1 MSPYSIVIKSN
12 LQRYGF
18 FDVALSG
25 SCMYP
30 ILKEGDCARIVA
42 AEKPSLGDIC
52 IFENDDNQLLAHRIV
67 RFRGDEVRVKGD
79 HSNAA
84 ESIKP
89 ESILGVITTVKL
101 SKNDTWAVLPNNPSY
116 RHIAALLSRRMIHE
130 QDSIDIVV
138 ILKAQRL
145 RRRFHRH
152 ILILLNSY
160 KRKEMERELPS
171 SPFSYQK

>member
-1 MSPYSIVIKSN
+1 MSPYSVVIKSN

-18 FDVALSG
+18 FDVVLSG

-42 AEKPSLGDIC
+42 VKKLSLGDIC
-52 IFENDDNQLLAHRIV
+52 VFENGGNQLLAHRIV

-89 ESILGVITTVKL
+89 ESILGIIATVRISNNSKWITFPD
-101 SKNDTWAVLPNNPSY
+101 NIFY
-116 RHIAALLSRRMIHE
+116 CRIAAFLSRRMIHE
-130 QDSIDIVV
+130 QDSSDMAF

-145 RRRFHRH
+145 RRRFYRH
-152 ILILLNSY
+152 ILILLNGS
-160 KRKEMERELPS
+160 KRKEMEHASSS
-171 SPFSYQK
+171 SPQN